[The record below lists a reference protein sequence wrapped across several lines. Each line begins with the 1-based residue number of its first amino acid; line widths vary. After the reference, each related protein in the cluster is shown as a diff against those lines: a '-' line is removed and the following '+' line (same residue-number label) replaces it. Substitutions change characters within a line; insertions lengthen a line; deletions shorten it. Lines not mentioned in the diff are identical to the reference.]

1 MESPKVLSSAV
12 LLAVF
17 STLTACGESD
27 IELCNMAYDEA
38 DYSNAMEY
46 CQRSKAI
53 SQPDALYIMGRI
65 LTEGLGGIEIK
76 RDEGLDYLYRFLF
89 VPGLSFSDYPYALDV
104 LRELSNDSDFLGRH
118 PDKAKKIIKKTLGI
132 AALAYA
138 GLFCVF
144 YYDLDG
150 KLLYYVV
157 EPFMKNHFDNM
168 ERRDPHTVPYEQID
182 SEYMARQ
189 N

>member
-1 MESPKVLSSAV
+1 MK
-12 LLAVF
+12 
-17 STLTACGESD
+17 
-27 IELCNMAYDEA
+27 
-38 DYSNAMEY
+38 
-46 CQRSKAI
+46 K
-53 SQPDALYIMGRI
+53 
-65 LTEGLGGIEIK
+65 
-76 RDEGLDYLYRFLF
+76 
-89 VPGLSFSDYPYALDV
+89 
-104 LRELSNDSDFLGRH
+104 
-118 PDKAKKIIKKTLGI
+118 KAKKKKNKAVKFVKKTLGI

-182 SEYMARQ
+182 TEYMQ
-189 N
+189 KK